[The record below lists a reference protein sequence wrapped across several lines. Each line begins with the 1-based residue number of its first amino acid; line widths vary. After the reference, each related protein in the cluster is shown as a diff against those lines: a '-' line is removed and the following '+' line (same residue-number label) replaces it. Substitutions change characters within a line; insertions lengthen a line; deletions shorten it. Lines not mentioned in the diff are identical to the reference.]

1 MTRAHSNLRHVQE
14 WERGD
19 RVVAMRSNSLFST
32 LYVLLLALLFSN
44 VAAALRAVNTT
55 YDDSNARNFTA
66 ASGQESY
73 TEQAGK
79 SKYLLGVGKADI
91 TGPVA
96 EVALTGYANLQQ
108 VGAGLR
114 QRLFARAFIVGDTE
128 DPSARVVYV
137 VLDALVGDTSV
148 RYGVLD
154 ALSKLGDD
162 YKMYGQQNIALA
174 AVHSHSAPGGWNN
187 YLTPQI
193 PGLGFNDDS
202 YNALVDGT
210 VQAIKA
216 AHQSLS
222 EGTLDVGYTDIKDA
236 AINRSLWA
244 YLNNPREERARYADS
259 TDKTMTLVRFTR
271 SEDDKIV
278 GILNWFPTH
287 GTSMYRNNTHVAG
300 DNKALASWMVEQD
313 AKSNSRYADSFI
325 AGFSQAN
332 LGDASPN
339 VEGAWCEDGS
349 QAQCYLEDGT
359 CSDGTVQKCQGRG
372 PYAGLPDFGAKSC
385 HEIATRQFNGVQR
398 IMNSDDWTLIHG
410 PVKSFHFFQNMAG
423 WEFDLPSGDKARTC
437 AAALGYSFAAGTTD
451 GRGEFDFIQG
461 NAGKPHNPWWDFV
474 QNIVK
479 KPSQDQVDCHKP
491 KPIFLSAGE
500 LSWPYAWE
508 PNTVDIQMFRLGQL
522 FVILSPSEVTTMSGR
537 RWKEAVGKQAARDIK
552 DPIVVLGSPVNVY
565 AHYVTTPEEYD
576 MQRYEGAATLYGR
589 HELDAYISL
598 TTSNM
603 HHLGANATGQPAS
616 DAAPPNNVG
625 RSLRLLPPSLYDTA
639 PFGRGFGDEVVRPK
653 PAYTRGELIKVTFQG
668 ANPRNNLRLGST
680 YAAVEQ
686 QGADGRW
693 TQVRDDA
700 DWFLVFTWRKT
711 SAVLGRSEVDIEWDT
726 AGNAAPGTYRLR
738 YYGDAKNF
746 GSAAKGFTG
755 TSSQFSLR

>member
-1 MTRAHSNLRHVQE
+1 
-14 WERGD
+14 
-19 RVVAMRSNSLFST
+19 MRSNSLLNVLCTLLMTLLFGNAATALNTAGNAYGGDATARNST
-32 LYVLLLALLFSN
+32 LEGNS
-44 VAAALRAVNTT
+44 T
-55 YDDSNARNFTA
+55 
-66 ASGQESY
+66 SGGDFGQQSY
-73 TEQAGK
+73 TEEAGK

-108 VGAGLR
+108 IGSGLR
-114 QRLFARAFIVGDTE
+114 QRLFARAFIIGDTK
-128 DPSARVVYV
+128 DPSARIVYV

-162 YKMYGQQNIALA
+162 YKMYGQRNVALA

-210 VQAIKA
+210 VLAIKR
-216 AHQSLS
+216 AHQELS
-222 EGTLDVGYTDIKDA
+222 EGTLDVGYTDIKNA

-259 TDKTMTLVRFTR
+259 TDKTMTLLRFTR
-271 SEDDKIV
+271 SKDDKIT

-287 GTSMYRNNTHVAG
+287 GTSLYRNNTHVAG
-300 DNKALASWMVEQD
+300 DNKALAAWMVEQD

-339 VEGAWCEDGS
+339 VDGAWCEDGS
-349 QAQCYLEDGT
+349 QAQCHLEDAT
-359 CSDGTVQKCQGRG
+359 CSDGTVLKCQGRG

-398 IMNSDDWTLIHG
+398 IMNSDEWTSIHG
-410 PVKSFHFFQNMAG
+410 SVKSFHFFNNMAG
-423 WEFDLPSGDKARTC
+423 WEFNLPNGDKASTC

-461 NAGKPHNPWWDFV
+461 NSGKPHNPWWDFV

-479 KPSQDQVDCHKP
+479 KPSQDQVKCHTP
-491 KPIFLSAGE
+491 KPIFLAAGE
-500 LSWPYAWE
+500 LSFPYAWE
-508 PNTVDIQMFRLGQL
+508 PNIVDMQMFRIGQI

-537 RWKEAVGKQAARDIK
+537 RWKEAVAKQAAEHVK

-565 AHYVTTPEEYD
+565 AHYVTTPEEYE

-589 HELDAYISL
+589 HQLDAYISL
-598 TTSNM
+598 STSNM
-603 HHLGANATGQPAS
+603 HYLHDNATGQPPPGPS
-616 DAAPPNNVG
+616 PPNNV
-625 RSLRLLPPSLYDTA
+625 RWSLRLLPPSLYDTA
-639 PFGRGFGDEVVRPK
+639 PFGRGFGDEVARPRQ
-653 PAYTRGELIKVTFQG
+653 AYTRGEVVKVTFQG
-668 ANPRNNLRLGST
+668 ANPRNNLRLEGT

-686 QGADGRW
+686 KGADGKW

-711 SAVLGRSEVDIEWDT
+711 KTILGQSEVDIEWDT

-738 YYGDAKNF
+738 YYGDAKSLIF
-746 GSAAKGFTG
+746 PSKGFTG